1 MNAPK
6 TYTIE
11 EFLGTTNY
19 LGASFS
25 PDQRNL
31 LVSSDRS
38 GIYNAYRLRI
48 RDGSTIQLTHS
59 STDSIFAIAYFPTNE
74 RFIYQ
79 SDCGGNELSHIYVQ
93 APDGTVTDLIPG
105 ENLKAVFLG
114 WAKDDQ
120 SFFIGTNERDPRFFD
135 VYEYQAAS
143 YQRQLIYENNQGL
156 DFEDITP
163 DRRIIAFAKHDTNA
177 NSDIYLYD
185 CHTGQLNNITA
196 HGGDIHH
203 RPAGF
208 SPAGQFLYYLTD
220 RDREFLYLMRYNLA
234 SGSHQQLLS
243 ADWDIYN
250 VSLSKHGKYLVLSIN
265 NDARTELR
273 IYDAVSLSPVELPQ
287 LPNAEISSVAIA
299 QTEDRMAFYA
309 SSSNMP
315 HDLFVYDFN
324 GDTPIRLTH
333 SLNPNINPDD
343 LVDGKVVRFASYDD
357 LEIPGIL
364 YLPHQANEAAQVP
377 ALVWVLRLG
386 QRALV
391 RKHDHLHRRKC

>member
-1 MNAPK
+1 MS
-6 TYTIE
+6 E
-11 EFLGTTNY
+11 
-19 LGASFS
+19 
-25 PDQRNL
+25 
-31 LVSSDRS
+31 
-38 GIYNAYRLRI
+38 I
-48 RDGSTIQLTHS
+48 R
-59 STDSIFAIAYFPTNE
+59 A
-74 RFIYQ
+74 
-79 SDCGGNELSHIYVQ
+79 
-93 APDGTVTDLIPG
+93 
-105 ENLKAVFLG
+105 
-114 WAKDDQ
+114 
-120 SFFIGTNERDPRFFD
+120 FFD

-315 HDLFVYDFN
+315 RDLFVYDFN

-386 QRALV
+386 QKALV